1 MWETRIWLFAGGM
14 PDQASKY
21 IIWVHYVIK
30 IVLIIFTEISRCQ
43 LCSTLHH
50 ILTRETDP
58 SPQAYLRL

>member
-1 MWETRIWLFAGGM
+1 MALRRRYARKIKPLYEM
-14 PDQASKY
+14 
-21 IIWVHYVIK
+21 VHYVIK
-30 IVLIIFTEISRCQ
+30 IVLTIFTEISRCQ